1 MTGDGLPQGTL
12 DLRSLERR
20 LDRLEARAEAL
31 AREFGQTRT
40 EEARLAAFLDL
51 APRAMD
57 TLEGLATA
65 LFGELLDEIEAN
77 LTFAVREILGQ
88 DRTVTSLR
96 EVKNNRLQVTFQIH
110 AGDRPED
117 LEDILHGQG
126 GSVCNILSVGLRL
139 IALSRL
145 DQARHR
151 PFLVLDEQDC
161 WLRPALVPRF
171 MKLIAEIAQRL
182 ELQVLVI
189 SHHPLDLFIHACDRV
204 LTLSPDREGGVRLSE
219 SGPGAG
225 T

>member
-1 MTGDGLPQGTL
+1 MTGDGLPQGTP

-57 TLEGLATA
+57 TLENLATA

-126 GSVCNILSVGLRL
+126 GSV
-139 IALSRL
+139 
-145 DQARHR
+145 
-151 PFLVLDEQDC
+151 
-161 WLRPALVPRF
+161 
-171 MKLIAEIAQRL
+171 
-182 ELQVLVI
+182 
-189 SHHPLDLFIHACDRV
+189 
-204 LTLSPDREGGVRLSE
+204 
-219 SGPGAG
+219 
-225 T
+225 